1 MEKLIYT
8 VIKNRSQYNKYCKR
22 VEVLLD
28 SNTASKAK
36 QDELELLTVLIEKYD
51 EEHSTLDAEVDPI
64 ELLKSFME
72 DAGMKA
78 VDMVSL
84 LEVSKGLVSDI
95 LNYKKGL
102 SKEIIRKLAERF
114 KVRQEVFN
122 KPYSLALPGKKSLGV
137 GGGVI
142 AKLSGSGKLAHKSKL
157 QAPIRNY
164 KITEGR
170 LQVAKEAKGKYGVSG
185 GKKVKG

>member
-8 VIKNRSQYNKYCKR
+8 VIKTRSQYNKYCKR
-22 VEVLLD
+22 VEELLD
-28 SNTASKAK
+28 STTASKAK

-51 EEHSTLDAEVDPI
+51 EEHATLDAEVDPI
-64 ELLKSFME
+64 ELLKSFMDE
-72 DAGMKA
+72 AGMKA

-84 LEVSKGLVSDI
+84 LDVSKGLVSDI

-102 SKEIIRKLAERF
+102 SKEIIRKLAEHF

-122 KPYSLALPGKKSLGV
+122 KPYTLAVSGKKSLLK

-142 AKLSGSGKLAHKSKL
+142 LKQSNVKLAQKGNW
-157 QAPIRNY
+157 QTPTRNY
-164 KITEGR
+164 KTADANR
-170 LQVAKEAKGKYGVSG
+170 LQVAKEPQGKYGAQI
-185 GKKVKG
+185 GKRK

>member
-8 VIKNRSQYNKYCKR
+8 VIKNRNQYNKYCNR
-22 VEVLLD
+22 AEELLD

-51 EEHSTLDAEVDPI
+51 EEHSTLDAEADPI

-78 VDMVSL
+78 VEMVSL
-84 LEVSKGLVSDI
+84 LDVSKGLVSDI

-102 SKEIIRKLAERF
+102 SKEIIRKLAEHF
-114 KVRQEVFN
+114 KVRQELFN
-122 KPYSLALPGKKSLGV
+122 KPYALELPVKKSLRV
-137 GGGVI
+137 AGGII
-142 AKLSGSGKLAHKSKL
+142 AKSDSSVKLAQNKL
-157 QAPIRNY
+157 QTQVRNY
-164 KITEGR
+164 KIAGEGR
-170 LQVAKEAKGKYGVSG
+170 FQLAKEPKGKYAVRS